1 MTFNRGP
8 LKEPLLP
15 GTRVRYHP
23 AGLSKAQGT
32 VVRHEKQL
40 VSGARRI
47 LVRWDSGAE
56 RIVPSHRLR
65 EIR

>member
-1 MTFNRGP
+1 VTFNNGP
-8 LKEPLLP
+8 IREQLVP

-23 AGLSKAQGT
+23 AGPGNINGT

-40 VSGARRI
+40 GRIRCI